1 MIDGVLFEFYFMRLS
16 RVGAAT
22 VALLFFYTNLIDFLD
37 FLLFDFESLL
47 DPYEFFDL
55 HDPPSDLDR
64 LLHES
69 LLVLILSIVGDYK
82 YKSLFGFV
90 FYF

>member
-1 MIDGVLFEFYFMRLS
+1 MRLN

-22 VALLFFYTNLIDFLD
+22 VALLFFYTLIDFLD
-37 FLLFDFESLL
+37 LLFFDFESLL
-47 DPYEFFDL
+47 DPYEGFDL
-55 HDPPSDLDR
+55 LDLLSDFDR
-64 LLHES
+64 LLHE
-69 LLVLILSIVGDYK
+69 LLVLILSSVGDCK